1 MMKHLLKYTLGA
13 GLLLSMAACG
23 DKKTG
28 KDAKAELEQLRKDK
42 ISLSEKITELE
53 KKIGVVDSG
62 RVVNVV
68 TNSITPIMFR
78 NYIDV
83 QGRVDAEQSVL
94 ATSEAPGI
102 VQNIYVQNGQ
112 YVRKGQVLATL
123 KSESIITDDID
134 KGVAEID
141 QQIQFAKTLLDK
153 QRRLWDQEI
162 GTEVQLLAA
171 KNNYESLIKRKQTIE
186 VSRKRVGIAKKSFSI
201 IAPING
207 MVDGLDL
214 RIGQMVAPGMV
225 GIKLVNMGVLKVKID
240 IPENYG
246 SKVSAG
252 KDVMVVFTD
261 LNDTIQS
268 RIQYVSPTVNPVS
281 RTFDAEVPLSANAKY
296 RPNMTTQVKIVAYA
310 NDRAFVLPASI
321 IQKTADG
328 DFVYIDEGGK
338 AKLRRI
344 TTGQSYMGKIEIT
357 SGLNLGDL
365 VIINGFQDL
374 NEGDRLKTE
383 L

>member
-1 MMKHLLKYTLGA
+1 
-13 GLLLSMAACG
+13 
-23 DKKTG
+23 
-28 KDAKAELEQLRKDK
+28 
-42 ISLSEKITELE
+42 
-53 KKIGVVDSG
+53 
-62 RVVNVV
+62 
-68 TNSITPIMFR
+68 MFR

-102 VQNIYVQNGQ
+102 VQNLYVQNGT

-123 KSESIITDDID
+123 KSDAVMDDDID
-134 KGVAEID
+134 KGIAEID

-153 QRRLWDQEI
+153 QKRLWDQEI

-171 KNNYESLIKRKQTIE
+171 KNNYESLLKRKQSVE
-186 VSRKRVGIAKKSFSI
+186 VSRKRVSIAKKSFSI

-214 RIGQMVAPGMV
+214 RIGQMVSPGMM

-240 IPENYG
+240 VPENYG
-246 SKVSAG
+246 SKVNAG
-252 KDVMVVFTD
+252 KDVVVIFPD
-261 LNDTIQS
+261 LQDTIQS
-268 RIQYVSPTVNPVS
+268 RIKYVSPTVNQVT
-281 RTFDAEVPLSANAKY
+281 RTFDAEVALAGNSKY
-296 RPNMTTQVKIVAYA
+296 KPNMTTQVKIVGYA

-321 IQKTADG
+321 IQKTNDG
-328 DFVYIDEGGK
+328 DFVYIDEGGI
-338 AKLRRI
+338 AKLRKI

-365 VIINGFQDL
+365 IIVNGYQDL